1 MMVDEA
7 DIDIVG
13 ATSSTSKGGLKRTLP
28 QSDNAGSSSP
38 KPPPNKRKPGPI
50 PKDVIVRRPSYSN
63 TPPSSPIPWMM
74 EDTKSQVTVTVTAAA
89 AATTPVAD
97 TNTPPILSCL
107 PNVSPGHA
115 SLPCSSA
122 SEKLVNGLAEMPII
136 PVFEPIPV
144 EHVNNHMDTP
154 PVLTP
159 IVNNVD
165 AISKGDVKS
174 ERTDNVKNECNRLP
188 VNDCIENNMR
198 VDSAADERLTNHVE
212 EKREPKT
219 EKEKKLTKK
228 ELEDIRR
235 HNLNIREL
243 VYKEVRRRGKS
254 KSSTRQSI
262 LFYILRNVARL
273 MINKKLYLSLTILVT
288 ALTRDQFISFQITQH
303 CSHIYIKFRGP

>member
-1 MMVDEA
+1 MVDEA

-13 ATSSTSKGGLKRTLP
+13 ATSSASKGGLKRTLP
-28 QSDNAGSSSP
+28 QSDSAGSSSP
-38 KPPPNKRKPGPI
+38 RPPPNKRKPGPI
-50 PKDVIVRRPSYSN
+50 PKDVIVRRPSYTLTN

-74 EDTKSQVTVTVTAAA
+74 EDTKSQVAVTAAA
-89 AATTPVAD
+89 TAVATPVAD
-97 TNTPPILSCL
+97 TNTPPISSCL

-144 EHVNNHMDTP
+144 EHVNNHIDTP
-154 PVLTP
+154 PILTP

-165 AISKGDVKS
+165 ATLKGDIKS

-188 VNDCIENNMR
+188 VNDCIENTVR
-198 VDSAADERLTNHVE
+198 VDSATEEKLTNHVE

-219 EKEKKLTKK
+219 ERERKLTKK

-254 KSSTRQSI
+254 KSSTRQSV
-262 LFYILRNVARL
+262 LFYILKNVATL
-273 MINKKLYLSLTILVT
+273 
-288 ALTRDQFISFQITQH
+288 IT
-303 CSHIYIKFRGP
+303 KD

>member
-28 QSDNAGSSSP
+28 QSDSGGSSSP
-38 KPPPNKRKPGPI
+38 RPPPNKRKPGPI
-50 PKDVIVRRPSYSN
+50 PKDVIVRRPSYTLTN
-63 TPPSSPIPWMM
+63 TPPSSPIPWVM
-74 EDTKSQVTVTVTAAA
+74 EDTKNQVAVTAATA
-89 AATTPVAD
+89 AATPIAD
-97 TNTPPILSCL
+97 TSAPPILSCL

-165 AISKGDVKS
+165 ALSKGDVKS
-174 ERTDNVKNECNRLP
+174 ERTDNAKNECSRLS
-188 VNDCIENNMR
+188 VNDCIENSVR
-198 VDSAADERLTNHVE
+198 VVDSAAEERLMNHVE
-212 EKREPKT
+212 EKREPKS
-219 EKEKKLTKK
+219 ERERKLTKK

-254 KSSTRQSI
+254 KSSTRQSVK
-262 LFYILRNVARL
+262 FYILRNVTRL
-273 MINKKLYLSLTILVT
+273 MINKKLTYLYLSLTIT
-288 ALTRDQFISFQITQH
+288 FS
-303 CSHIYIKFRGP
+303 

>member
-1 MMVDEA
+1 MVDEA
-7 DIDIVG
+7 DIDMVG

-28 QSDNAGSSSP
+28 QSDSGGSSSP
-38 KPPPNKRKPGPI
+38 RLPPNKRKPGPI
-50 PKDVIVRRPSYSN
+50 PKNVIVRRPSYTL
-63 TPPSSPIPWMM
+63 TPPSSPIPWVM
-74 EDTKSQVTVTVTAAA
+74 EDTKNQVVVTAAA
-89 AATTPVAD
+89 TPIAD
-97 TNTPPILSCL
+97 TIAALPSL

-122 SEKLVNGLAEMPII
+122 SEKLVNGLAEMPVI

-165 AISKGDVKS
+165 TISKSEVKS
-174 ERTDNVKNECNRLP
+174 ERTDNTKNECSRLL
-188 VNDCIENNMR
+188 VNDCIENSVR
-198 VDSAADERLTNHVE
+198 VVDSAAEERLTNHVE
-212 EKREPKT
+212 EKREPKI
-219 EKEKKLTKK
+219 EREPRKLTKK

-235 HNLNIREL
+235 HNLSIREL

-254 KSSTRQSI
+254 KSSSRRSI

-273 MINKKLYLSLTILVT
+273 MIKNQRLTYLSIAYDNILVT
-288 ALTRDQFISFQITQH
+288 ALTRDQFISFQIMQH
-303 CSHIYIKFRGP
+303 CSHTYIKFRGP

>member
-13 ATSSTSKGGLKRTLP
+13 ATSSASKGGLKRTLP
-28 QSDNAGSSSP
+28 QSDSAGSSSP
-38 KPPPNKRKPGPI
+38 RPPPNKRKPGPI
-50 PKDVIVRRPSYSN
+50 PKDVIVRRPSYTLTN

-74 EDTKSQVTVTVTAAA
+74 EDTKSQVAVTTAATA
-89 AATTPVAD
+89 VATPVSD
-97 TNTPPILSCL
+97 TNTPPISSCL

-144 EHVNNHMDTP
+144 EHVNNHIDTP

-165 AISKGDVKS
+165 AIFKGDVKS

-188 VNDCIENNMR
+188 VNDCIENTVR
-198 VDSAADERLTNHVE
+198 VDSATEEKLTNHVE

-219 EKEKKLTKK
+219 ERERKLTKK

-254 KSSTRQSI
+254 KSSTRQSV

-273 MINKKLYLSLTILVT
+273 IIKDLHIYVSLTIT
-288 ALTRDQFISFQITQH
+288 FS
-303 CSHIYIKFRGP
+303 